1 MAGLASLLSDPNY
14 TGANDAT
21 KQAIFDKFAP
31 QDPNFTGAN
40 PETQLAI
47 RSKFGL
53 VAAPSGGIPVGRG
66 VGQIP
71 TEPGANLAPT
81 VAAPQTLG
89 QKIMGY
95 VETPFAV
102 GANLASG
109 PVTYLAG
116 AGGPE
121 FQRKVAGQIQ
131 YQPRTQ
137 QAQNVLEAIGSAAE
151 ASKIPPFMPGM
162 NFGQS
167 LTPAV
172 RAVGDVGRAEGSLVG
187 NALAVPLAARAAR
200 AQEGRVAQSYAAAPV
215 IDATQAAQRIGGVV
229 PPAISNPTT
238 ANVIKGKLVG
248 PEMQTKFA
256 KINETAVTDAVRTDL
271 GLAPSARLN
280 AAAVDQAL
288 DMAGKPYEIVKKI
301 PVLTPDADVI
311 AQLQSLKK
319 PASAVSKGR
328 IETSNALIDNMTA
341 EISQGRSGVDVLN
354 DIRTLRKEAIDVY
367 KRRDKGINPPTAPE
381 LAEAE
386 ARMGIATAY
395 EKLIDANV
403 TDPNVLANIQ
413 AARTKQAQIYQHA
426 RALDYGQEKID
437 PQTYV
442 KMYEESKGQITGVG
456 ADIAKAAAV
465 FPDYFTLTPTE
476 IKGFP
481 RLSRGGIGATIGAA
495 LGAPLGP
502 AGSVAGLATG
512 MALGTTASG
521 VLAKRM
527 ATPAYQA
534 AHAIPQDF
542 RPPVNM
548 LRPVEP
554 NLTPNALVPYD
565 YSQAA
570 FTPPNFVI
578 PQAPLR
584 EAPLMSS
591 PMARELPAPAAG
603 GPMAGF
609 RAEEARAGTMSRTLG
624 QQAEADAAAAQAA
637 GRQPTRGGTP
647 MVFDEQGKLIPA
659 DQTLRGATP
668 NIQVIES
675 TGKSLSG
682 AADILAS
689 GRSPALMSAEQK
701 IAWEKTKVD
710 LADIV
715 PGMKALN
722 DKAIASKML
731 DRAWVEGAIT
741 KARDKAAAFDE
752 MSKRATGAQA
762 IRDAVINREK
772 MLDAAE
778 MLQEQLGSR
787 PVSSGSQGPKTQ
799 AAQRNKNAMR
809 PTDADIKNALIGK

>member
-341 EISQGRSGVDVLN
+341 EISQGRSGADVLN

-609 RAEEARAGTMSRTLG
+609 RAEEARAGAMSRTLG
-624 QQAEADAAAAQAA
+624 QQAEAQAAAAQAA

-778 MLQEQLGSR
+778 MLQEQLGGR

-799 AAQRNKNAMR
+799 AAQRNKNAIR
-809 PTDADIKNALIGK
+809 PTDVEIKNALIGR